1 MTNIKYIKTFL
12 SKVLVW
18 QGSKL
23 SRLRNKNFI
32 SQGYTETQAKLK
44 VPKLLGHEREDVT
57 RIYLASIKKNYDDGW
72 MENGALKTLYNKVS
86 HKYFVSDKSL
96 EDSWKMKNI
105 LCEYSLTNVF
115 LSETEDELK
124 QNINKKIRYLCIT
137 DIEKVYSLDYNI
149 GVAFW
154 GDTSKSKIKEVS
166 EQC

>member
-1 MTNIKYIKTFL
+1 
-12 SKVLVW
+12 
-18 QGSKL
+18 
-23 SRLRNKNFI
+23 
-32 SQGYTETQAKLK
+32 
-44 VPKLLGHEREDVT
+44 
-57 RIYLASIKKNYDDGW
+57 
-72 MENGALKTLYNKVS
+72 
-86 HKYFVSDKSL
+86 
-96 EDSWKMKNI
+96 MKNI

-149 GVAFW
+149 GVAFL